1 MNKMSA
7 KVLIVDDDRF
17 LAENIKRLLVSHG
30 YTADIAANAD
40 EALQNMVEQ
49 SFDLM
54 ILDLGL
60 PDTDGINFCRQ
71 LRSKWLLPI
80 IMLTAR
86 SDAMDKIIGLEVGAD
101 DYLTKPFEP
110 KELLAR
116 IRAHLRRAQEYQ
128 QSVNPPESI
137 AVGDLIIDY
146 TLRDVMVRGE
156 PANLTNR
163 EFELISFLAKHA
175 NKALHRDWVFEQIWG
190 YDSDFSSNSLDV
202 YVYRLRK
209 KIEADPDNP
218 RHLMTLRG
226 YGYKFVTH

>member
-1 MNKMSA
+1 MSA
-7 KVLIVDDDRF
+7 KILIVDDDRF
-17 LAENIKRLLVSHG
+17 LAENIKRLLNTHG
-30 YTADIAANAD
+30 YTADIAGNAD
-40 EALQNMVEQ
+40 EALQNLIEQ
-49 SFDLM
+49 PYDLM

-60 PDTDGINFCRQ
+60 PDNDGINFCRQ
-71 LRSKWLLPI
+71 LRAKWLLPI

-86 SDAMDKIIGLEVGAD
+86 SDAMDKVIGLEVGAD

-116 IRAHLRRAQEYQ
+116 IRAHLRRAQEYR
-128 QSVNPPESI
+128 QSVNPPESVV
-137 AVGDLIIDY
+137 VGDLVIDY
-146 TLRDVMVRGE
+146 KVRDVLVKGE

-163 EFELISFLAKHA
+163 EFELISFFARHS

-226 YGYKFVTH
+226 YGYKFVTE

>member
-1 MNKMSA
+1 MSA
-7 KVLIVDDDRF
+7 KILIVDDDRF
-17 LAENIKRLLVSHG
+17 LAENIKRLLTTHG
-30 YTADIAANAD
+30 YTAEISGNAD
-40 EALQNMVEQ
+40 EALQNLIEQ
-49 SFDLM
+49 PYDLM

-116 IRAHLRRAQEYQ
+116 IRAHLRRVQEYR
-128 QSVNPPESI
+128 QSINPPESI
-137 AVGDLIIDY
+137 VVGDLVIDY
-146 TLRDVMVRGE
+146 ALRDVLVKGQ

-163 EFELISFLAKHA
+163 EFELVSFLARHA

-226 YGYKFVTH
+226 YGYKFVTE

>member
-1 MNKMSA
+1 MSA
-7 KVLIVDDDRF
+7 KILIVDDDRF
-17 LAENIKRLLVSHG
+17 LAENIKRLLTTHG
-30 YTADIAANAD
+30 YTAEISGNAD
-40 EALQNMVEQ
+40 EALQNLIEQ
-49 SFDLM
+49 PYDLM

-116 IRAHLRRAQEYQ
+116 IRAHLRRVQEYR
-128 QSVNPPESI
+128 QSINPPESI
-137 AVGDLIIDY
+137 VVGDLVIDY
-146 TLRDVMVRGE
+146 ALRDVLIKGQA
-156 PANLTNR
+156 ANLTNR
-163 EFELISFLAKHA
+163 EFELISFLARHA

-226 YGYKFVTH
+226 YGYKFVTE